1 MYEKYM
7 NDGRQEA
14 LIVVSYG
21 CDQPTTGAHILST
34 NLIPTR
40 PGYGINVVDIVCCNI
55 CTKIKKLPEFPY
67 INNCGGVKIDF
78 YIHVSNEPPNS
89 GAKIMWFCD
98 VYRDKDS
105 EMSDAQ
111 PMSPAY
117 DDISQQLYADPLVE
131 FITWRGDLILEK
143 NCDFRP
149 KTITDEKMR
158 PILDMIEEYRTSRVK
173 DLYRFNK
180 LNGSMFVHF

>member
-1 MYEKYM
+1 MYDKFTQ
-7 NDGRQEA
+7 DGRQEA

-21 CDQPTTGAHILST
+21 CTYPMAGPHILST

-40 PGYGINVVDIVCCNI
+40 PGYGINVVDIVRRNI
-55 CTKIKKLPEFPY
+55 CTRFERRP
-67 INNCGGVKIDF
+67 INPDIDYGVNTKVDI
-78 YIHVSNEPPNS
+78 YIHISNEPPNS
-89 GAKIMWFCD
+89 GAKVMWFYD
-98 VYRDKDS
+98 EYKNKDS
-105 EMSDAQ
+105 T
-111 PMSPAY
+111 AY
-117 DDISQQLYADPLVE
+117 HIIPTLIYGDVDNAIHTDPLVD
-131 FITWRGDLILEK
+131 FSTCHGNLIDEQ